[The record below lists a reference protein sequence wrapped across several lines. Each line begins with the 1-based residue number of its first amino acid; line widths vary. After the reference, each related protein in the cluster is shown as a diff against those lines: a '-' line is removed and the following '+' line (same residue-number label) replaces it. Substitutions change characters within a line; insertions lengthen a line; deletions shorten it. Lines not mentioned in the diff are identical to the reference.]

1 MDDPAVDDVEPT
13 TAPTPPGRR
22 PRSWLTAVLVTVIAV
37 GLLALGG
44 GLAVALGI
52 GRTEQPAADSVDA
65 GFARDMSRHHLQAVE
80 MADLAA
86 GRSTDPEVLL
96 LAFDIASTQT
106 NQAGRMQ
113 GWLTLWGLPL
123 TSGDTMGW
131 MDDAAAGGHDV
142 SGHDVSGHDMSATG
156 SADGAVMPGMA
167 TETELAQLR
176 SLSGTPFDVMF
187 LQLMIRHHQ
196 GGLEMAQYGQQH
208 AGEAVVRGL
217 ARSIAQT
224 QTAETTTMEQML
236 RARGGAPLPAP

>member
-1 MDDPAVDDVEPT
+1 MTDRSAMTDSPA
-13 TAPTPPGRR
+13 APGTPRR
-22 PRSWLTAVLVTVIAV
+22 GLTAVLVAVIAV

-80 MADLAA
+80 MANLATT
-86 GRSTDPEVLL
+86 RSTDPEVLR

-106 NQAGRMQ
+106 NQVGRMQ

-131 MDDAAAGGHDV
+131 MDDAAMAGH
-142 SGHDVSGHDMSATG
+142 HMSDAEV
-156 SADGAVMPGMA
+156 ADGAVMPGMA
-167 TETELAQLR
+167 TETELTQLR
-176 SLSGTPFDVMF
+176 SLSGTAFDVMF

-217 ARSIAQT
+217 ARSIAET
-224 QTAETTTMEQML
+224 QTAETTTMEEML
-236 RARGGAPLPAP
+236 RLRGGSPLPAP

>member
-1 MDDPAVDDVEPT
+1 MTESPAP
-13 TAPTPPGRR
+13 RR
-22 PRSWLTAVLVTVIAV
+22 PRRLLTASLVAVIAV

-52 GRTEQPAADSVDA
+52 GRTDQPTVDSVDA

-80 MADLAA
+80 MANLATT
-86 GRSTDPEVLL
+86 RSTDADVLR
-96 LAFDIASTQT
+96 LAFDISSTQT
-106 NQAGRMQ
+106 NQVGRMQ

-131 MDDAAAGGHDV
+131 MDDGAMVGHEMPDL
-142 SGHDVSGHDMSATG
+142 ATV
-156 SADGAVMPGMA
+156 DGAVMPGMA
-167 TETELAQLR
+167 TEAELAQLR

-196 GGLEMAQYGQQH
+196 GGLEMAQYAQQH
-208 AGEAVVRGL
+208 ASVAVVRGL
-217 ARSIAQT
+217 DRSIAET

>member
-1 MDDPAVDDVEPT
+1 MDDVEPT
-13 TAPTPPGRR
+13 PAPTPTGGR
-22 PRSWLTAVLVTVIAV
+22 PRSWLTALLVTVIAA

-52 GRTEQPAADSVDA
+52 GRTDQPAADSVDA
-65 GFARDMSRHHLQAVE
+65 GFSRDMSRHHLQAVE
-80 MADLAA
+80 MANLAA
-86 GRSTDPEVLL
+86 GRSTDREVLW

-113 GWLTLWGLPL
+113 GWLMLWGLPP

-131 MDDAAAGGHDV
+131 MDDEAMAGH
-142 SGHDVSGHDMSATG
+142 HMSATEA
-156 SADGAVMPGMA
+156 ADGAVMPGMA

-176 SLSGTPFDVMF
+176 SLQGAPFDVMF

-196 GGLEMAQYGQQH
+196 GGLEMAEYGQQH
-208 AGEAVVRGL
+208 AGEAVVRRL
-217 ARSIAQT
+217 ARSIAET